1 MSDPEHNAAA
11 FIAATAPLFAPGP
24 QSHDTD
30 VICPH
35 CGHAIR
41 GEGQDDGGERIECE
55 ECGEA
60 FTVRASISIT
70 YHTTP

>member
-1 MSDPEHNAAA
+1 MNDAKHNAAA
-11 FIAATAPLFAPGP
+11 FVAATAPLFAPGP
-24 QSHDTD
+24 QSSDTD

-41 GEGQDDGGERIECE
+41 GEGQDEGVERIECE
-55 ECGEA
+55 ECGEW

-70 YHTTP
+70 YHTAP